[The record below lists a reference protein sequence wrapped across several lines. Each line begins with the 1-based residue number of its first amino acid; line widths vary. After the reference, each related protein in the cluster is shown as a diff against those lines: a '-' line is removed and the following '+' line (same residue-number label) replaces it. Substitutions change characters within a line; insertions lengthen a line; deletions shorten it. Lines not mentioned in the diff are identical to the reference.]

1 MDNFYSNSQR
11 QLQAEFAST
20 GLADRLEQ
28 LIVKDQLD
36 DEATAFIEAA
46 NFFFLS
52 TVNEAGF
59 PTVSHKG
66 GDPGFVK
73 IQSKRSLVFPCYDGN
88 GMYYSMGNIAAHPE
102 VGLLFISFTQPHRIR
117 IQGRATLTRSSEITR
132 LWPEVA
138 LAVEV
143 TLHQAWV
150 NCPRYIQTMQPG
162 ALSEF
167 VPREG
172 VRTPQ
177 PDWKHHEMIADVV
190 PPAAHTLGGSDKDKE
205 A

>member
-1 MDNFYSNSQR
+1 MENFYSNSQR
-11 QLQAEFAST
+11 QLQSEFAST

-28 LIVKDQLD
+28 LIVKDHLD
-36 DEATAFIEAA
+36 EPAITFIEAA

-52 TVNEAGF
+52 SVNEDGF

-73 IQSKRSLVFPCYDGN
+73 VRSKHSLVFPCYDGN
-88 GMYYSMGNIAAHPE
+88 GMYYSMGNIASHPQ
-102 VGLLFISFTQPHRIR
+102 VGLLFISFSQPHRIR
-117 IQGRATLTRSSEITR
+117 IQGRATLTRAREVTR

-143 TLHQAWV
+143 TLHQAWI

-172 VRTPQ
+172 VTTPQ
-177 PDWKHHEMIADVV
+177 PDWKQHEMIADVV
-190 PPAAHTLGGSDKDKE
+190 PPTAHTLTQPDSERED
-205 A
+205 